1 VIVAASAT
9 APAAAS
15 PSSRVV
21 TSIAAWIVSTPAPLA
36 INSGQENDA

>member
-21 TSIAAWIVSTPAPLA
+21 TSAPAITA
-36 INSGQENDA
+36 TTNDQ